1 MIKKNLSWM
10 IKNMAFFRF
19 IFFIVAFW
27 FLYPVL
33 SFAENRS
40 IHLTVHYKT
49 VNFTGQDKKA
59 IAVNNQIPAPTLHFK
74 EGDTVTLFVENKLD
88 KETAIHW
95 HGLLVA
101 WQMDGVLGGVVG
113 ESVMARFVTHYGW
126 RETLFGCA
134 IFAFTLSCL
143 AAFLVRDPVRMTT
156 AVENNSWQN
165 LLCVIRLPQAW
176 VNGLVTGC
184 IFAILASFAGLW
196 CVPYLM
202 HHYHVSL
209 HQAADGSSLIFI
221 GAALGAPFL
230 GWLSDHLCIRKTL
243 MIIFSGLML
252 FIMLI
257 ILYIHL
263 SFAWINF
270 YLLLLG
276 FTSGVY
282 VLPFAVMRDIT
293 PHHVKGT
300 AMGYTN
306 MMCIIIGAPLLTPMV
321 GWILTLQP
329 NQYRTSL
336 VVFPISLLFALILS
350 FFVRETYCQSTTG
363 DK

>member
-1 MIKKNLSWM
+1 
-10 IKNMAFFRF
+10 
-19 IFFIVAFW
+19 
-27 FLYPVL
+27 
-33 SFAENRS
+33 
-40 IHLTVHYKT
+40 
-49 VNFTGQDKKA
+49 
-59 IAVNNQIPAPTLHFK
+59 
-74 EGDTVTLFVENKLD
+74 
-88 KETAIHW
+88 
-95 HGLLVA
+95 
-101 WQMDGVLGGVVG
+101 
-113 ESVMARFVTHYGW
+113 
-126 RETLFGCA
+126 
-134 IFAFTLSCL
+134 
-143 AAFLVRDPVRMTT
+143 
-156 AVENNSWQN
+156 
-165 LLCVIRLPQAW
+165 
-176 VNGLVTGC
+176 
-184 IFAILASFAGLW
+184 
-196 CVPYLM
+196 
-202 HHYHVSL
+202 
-209 HQAADGSSLIFI
+209 
-221 GAALGAPFL
+221 
-230 GWLSDHLCIRKTL
+230 
-243 MIIFSGLML
+243 
-252 FIMLI
+252 MLI